1 MSKPKILEKIDN
13 ADKVFIATYNVTTFA
28 EVKAAYEAGKILQCI
43 DTSGAARPIAPL
55 LLAHPNVVFL
65 FGNFN
70 KTYQIT
76 SKDVWQTQESP
87 LIKKSGSTMTGA
99 LVAYNPATINSNS
112 EVHNTIIS
120 TAEPTASDGQV
131 GDIWIQYESE

>member
-43 DTSGAARPIAPL
+43 DTSGAARPVAPL
-55 LLAHPNVVFL
+55 LLAHPNVAFI

-70 KTYQIT
+70 KNYRIT
-76 SKDVWQTQESP
+76 SKDIWQVQESS
-87 LIKKSGSTMTGA
+87 LVKKSGSTMTGA

-112 EVHNTIIS
+112 EVHNTIVS
-120 TAEPTASDGQV
+120 AAEPTASDGNI
-131 GDIWIQYESE
+131 GDIWIQYDAD